1 MFNLQYSWKLKS
13 EKKMIIIT
21 DSKIIFTL
29 YNSFQIRFD
38 CPFA

>member
-1 MFNLQYSWKLKS
+1 MFNELLKTK
-13 EKKMIIIT
+13 EWKKMIIIT
-21 DSKIIFTL
+21 ENIIIFTL